1 MDIPAI
7 IAIIS
12 SVVLLGVLA
21 PLGWGG
27 SESTTRHVGRP
38 ERLQE
43 TLADYMATTS
53 LVTDVRECFDSLWA
67 AACEAGVRCCA
78 WVEGSLAPEFR
89 VRASRVDDTV
99 PADAV
104 SALLMSEQVRCS
116 LGSLTPVVQ
125 ETSSVPTG
133 AARRVGTILVAPLVS
148 GGELMGS
155 LVMATSHDSELSPD
169 CRSFLVTLAG
179 VFAGH
184 CEREALRRE
193 SELAR
198 RGSRELIDAVPA
210 LLVGMDAEGSVVLFN
225 RGAEMATGLRAA
237 DVLGHDGSRCFGRL
251 ADEVDLQA
259 MLTREILRPTA
270 PTVRTRLTVPGHK
283 ETMVDWS
290 VRRLCHEN
298 GEPMMALAAGVDVTT
313 NARLETELVHLERLA
328 TAGQLL
334 AGTAHE
340 LNNPL
345 AAVVGFS
352 ELLQQFRSDERCR
365 DYLDK
370 LNSQAQRAKRIVGN
384 LLTFAREQPA
394 DHQAVSP
401 HELVS
406 QTLELV
412 RYQMEVKNVT
422 FRVSVAPDLPDILGN
437 PHELQQVL
445 VNLLTNARDA
455 LAEVGGGE
463 VDVSADVEGHLVRLV
478 VGDSGPGIRGDL
490 LASLFEPFVT
500 SKPQGSGT
508 GLGLSISQGIIQQH
522 KGTITARNRDGGGAE
537 FTITLPAEE
546 GMSPGT
552 VRHSAKPSAARCSD
566 RDGCGYQVLVIDDE
580 EMLRS
585 LVADVLSDEGY
596 TVDQA
601 ANGDEALQ
609 LVIDNDYGAVICD
622 LKMPGLGGEIIYE
635 RICELKPSL
644 ARRVIFATGDTSGQ
658 ACEEIVRRAGN
669 KLLCKPFS
677 INQLI
682 DVTSQVAMLQD

>member
-1 MDIPAI
+1 MDITAI
-7 IAIIS
+7 IAIIC
-12 SVVLLGVLA
+12 SVVLFAVLA
-21 PLGWGG
+21 PLGWHGGG
-27 SESTTRHVGRP
+27 SATRSVRRP
-38 ERLQE
+38 QHLQAA
-43 TLADYMATTS
+43 LADYLTTTG
-53 LVTDVRECFDSLWA
+53 VMTDARECFDSLWA
-67 AACEAGVRCCA
+67 AAREAGVCCCA

-89 VRASRVDDTV
+89 VQASRVDEAV
-99 PADAV
+99 PADAL

-125 ETSSVPTG
+125 ETSHAAAGSTG
-133 AARRVGTILVAPLVS
+133 HVGTILVAPLVS
-148 GGELMGS
+148 GGGLMGS
-155 LVMATSHDSELSPD
+155 LVMATWSGTELSPD
-169 CRSFLVTLAG
+169 CRCFLVTLAG

-184 CEREALRRE
+184 CEREALRTR

-198 RGSRELIDAVPA
+198 RGSRELIDAVPT
-210 LLVGMDAEGSVVLFN
+210 LLVGIDAEGCVALFN

-237 DVLGHDGSRCFGRL
+237 DVLGRDGSRCLGRL
-251 ADEVDLQA
+251 ADEVDLHG
-259 MLTREILRPTA
+259 MLTREILRPAA
-270 PTVRTRLTVPGHK
+270 PTVRTRLTGPGHK
-283 ETMVDWS
+283 ETVVDWHI
-290 VRRLCHEN
+290 RRLCDGN
-298 GEPMMALAAGVDVTT
+298 GEPMLALAAGVDVTT

-352 ELLQQFRSDERCR
+352 ELLQQFRTDDRCR

-370 LNSQAQRAKRIVGN
+370 LNSQAQRARRIVGN

-394 DHQAVSP
+394 DHQAISP

-422 FRVSVAPDLPDILGN
+422 FRVSVAPELPGILGN

-445 VNLLTNARDA
+445 VNLLTNASDA

-490 LASLFEPFVT
+490 LGSLFEPFVT
-500 SKPQGSGT
+500 SKPQGAGT

-537 FTITLPAEE
+537 FTITLPVEE

-552 VRHSAKPSAARCSD
+552 VRHSGKPSAARCSD

-609 LVIDNDYGAVICD
+609 LIADNDYGAVICD
-622 LKMPGLGGEIIYE
+622 LKMPGLSGEIIYE

-658 ACEEIVRRAGN
+658 ACEELVRRAGN
-669 KLLCKPFS
+669 GLLSKPFS

-682 DVTSQVAMLQD
+682 DVTSQVATLQD